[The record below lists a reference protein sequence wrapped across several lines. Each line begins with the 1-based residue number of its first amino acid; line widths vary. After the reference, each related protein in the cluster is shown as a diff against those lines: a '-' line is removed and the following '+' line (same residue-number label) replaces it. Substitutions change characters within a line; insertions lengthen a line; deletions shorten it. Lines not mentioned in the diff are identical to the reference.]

1 LRHLAV
7 CDNQKGEKPSSTE
20 LTAMPRY
27 DFDLFTIGA
36 GSGGVAASRR
46 AGSYGAKVGIC
57 EESRVGG
64 TCVIRG
70 CVPKKLLVYGAQFSD
85 AFADA
90 AGFGWSVPPA
100 NFDWPSLIA
109 AKDREIE
116 RLSQIYIKMLA
127 NSGVELILGRALL
140 VDPHTVEI
148 GGRHYTADKILVATG
163 SHPVVP
169 DIPGIE
175 HVISSNEALDL
186 PRLPRRIVIVGGG
199 YIAVEFAGIFNG
211 FGSEVVE
218 LIRREELLYGF
229 DDDIRVALAQE
240 MRGRGV
246 EIHAGA
252 RVARIEKAAHGG
264 CSVYTT
270 TGQEFSADV
279 VMYATGR
286 KPNTARTGLAEAGVA
301 LDEEWSKSS
310 VPNIYAVGDVTDR
323 INLTPVAI
331 AEGRAFAETLFNDNP
346 VIMDHRNVPSAV
358 FSQPPLAAV
367 GLTEEEARREFGEI
381 DIYMARFK
389 PMKNTLS
396 GREERTLMKLVV
408 DAQTERVLGCHML
421 GPDAPEIIQGLAIAV
436 KCGASKKLFDQTV
449 GVHPSAAEEFVT
461 MRDKFVRP
469 KLAAE

>member
-1 LRHLAV
+1 M
-7 CDNQKGEKPSSTE
+7 S
-20 LTAMPRY
+20 RY

-46 AGSYGAKVGIC
+46 AGSYGARVGIC
-57 EESRVGG
+57 EEWRVGG
-64 TCVIRG
+64 TCVLRG

-90 AGFGWSVPPA
+90 AGFGWSVPPPS
-100 NFDWPSLIA
+100 FDWPALIE
-109 AKDREIE
+109 AKDREIG
-116 RLSQIYIKMLA
+116 RLSQIYIRMLE
-127 NSGVELILGRALL
+127 NSGVQLVEGRAVL
-140 VDPHTVEI
+140 VDPHTIEI
-148 GGRHYTADKILVATG
+148 GGRHYTADKILLATG
-163 SHPVVP
+163 SHPTVP

-186 PRLPRRIVIVGGG
+186 PQLPRRIVIVGGG

-246 EIHAGA
+246 EIHTRT
-252 RVARIEKAAHGG
+252 RVARIEKAAREGY
-264 CSVYTT
+264 SVFTAD
-270 TGQEFSADV
+270 GRELSADI

-286 KPNTARTGLAEAGVA
+286 KPNTARMGLAEAGVR
-301 LDEEWSKSS
+301 LDDNGAVIVDEWSRSS
-310 VPNIYAVGDVTDR
+310 VPNIYAVGDATDR
-323 INLTPVAI
+323 LNLTPVAI
-331 AEGRAFAETLFNDNP
+331 AEGRAVAETLFNDNP
-346 VIMDHRNVPSAV
+346 VIMDHKNVPSAV
-358 FSQPPLAAV
+358 FSQPPLAVV
-367 GLTEEEARREFGEI
+367 GLSEEAARREVGEV
-381 DIYMARFK
+381 DIYLSRFK

-396 GREERTLMKLVV
+396 GRDERTLMKLVV
-408 DAQTERVLGCHML
+408 DAQTDRVLGCHML

-436 KCGASKKLFDQTV
+436 KCGASKRIFDQTV
-449 GVHPSAAEEFVT
+449 GIHPSAAEEFVT
-461 MRDKFVRP
+461 MREKFVRP